1 MDYYKKSLEEHEKHQ
16 GKLKICSKMQVSNK
30 EELSIAYTPGVAEPC
45 RVIAEDKERVYD
57 LVSSK
62 NMVAVVTDGSAVL
75 GLGNIGPE
83 ASLPVMEGKA
93 VLFNEFAGVQAFPI
107 ALDTQ
112 DVEEIVKTVKYLAPT
127 FGGIN
132 LEDISAPRCFEIE
145 ERLKKELN
153 IPVFHDDQHG
163 TAIVLLA
170 GLINA
175 LKVVNKQK
183 EDINLVINGSGSA
196 GIAIAKLLNLYGI
209 GNIIICDSKGIISKD
224 RDNLNEFKKGLLK
237 FSNKNNIL
245 GNLYDAIKGADVFV
259 GVSKGNLLKSTDVE
273 TMNKDA
279 IIFAMANP
287 TPEIMPEEAK
297 KGGARIVAS
306 GRSDYPNQLNN
317 VIVFPGIFKGAL
329 RARCQITDEMKLK
342 AAEKLSELV
351 ENPSEEKII
360 PAPFEKGIADVIAKV
375 VEDLANKE

>member
-45 RVIAEDKERVYD
+45 KVIAEDKDKVYD

-75 GLGNIGPE
+75 GLGNIGPK

-112 DVEEIVKTVKYLAPT
+112 DVDEIVKTVKYLAPT

-145 ERLKKELN
+145 ERLKKELD

-183 EDINLVINGSGSA
+183 ENANIVINGSGSA

-224 RDNLNEFKKGLLK
+224 RDNLNEFKKGLLE
-237 FSNKNNIL
+237 FSNKNNIS

-259 GVSKGNLLKSTDVE
+259 GVSKGNLLKSTDIE

-287 TPEIMPEEAK
+287 VPEIMPEEAK

-329 RARCQITDEMKLK
+329 KARCQITDEMKLK

-351 ENPSEEKII
+351 ENPSEDKII
-360 PAPFEKGIADVIAKV
+360 PAPFEKGVADVIAKV
-375 VEDLANKE
+375 VEDLANK